1 MVSYISSDKINELEL
16 VSGRKLQKEVF
27 LQKDQLFLL
36 NKNQAEFHK
45 DSTYINYISKLI
57 QTQN

>member
-1 MVSYISSDKINELEL
+1 MSSAKINELEL

-27 LQKDQLFLL
+27 LQKDQLFPL

-45 DSTYINYISKLI
+45 DFTYINYISKLI
-57 QTQN
+57 